1 MDETKI
7 KTGTFKY
14 VNVYGTND
22 KDSITMTIDG
32 VKYAV
37 PIDEGNSQY
46 AIIKKLSDAG
56 TILIAVVLLITSI
69 LLYSLVS
76 VVRERN

>member
-22 KDSITMTIDG
+22 KDSITMVIDG
-32 VKYAV
+32 VNYAV
-37 PIDEGNSQY
+37 PINEANTDY
-46 AIIKKLSDAG
+46 AIIKRLAEAG
-56 TILIAVVLLITSI
+56 TITIAAAD
-69 LLYSLVS
+69 
-76 VVRERN
+76 

>member
-1 MDETKI
+1 MNENKI

-22 KDSITMTIDG
+22 KDSITMIVNG

-37 PIDEGNSQY
+37 PLDETNTDY
-46 AIIKKLSDAG
+46 AIIKRLSEAG
-56 TILIAVVLLITSI
+56 TIAIADAD
-69 LLYSLVS
+69 
-76 VVRERN
+76 

>member
-1 MDETKI
+1 MNENKI

-22 KDSITMTIDG
+22 KDSITMIVDG

-37 PIDEGNSQY
+37 PLDEANTDY
-46 AIIKKLSDAG
+46 AMIKRLSEAG
-56 TILIAVVLLITSI
+56 TITIADAD
-69 LLYSLVS
+69 
-76 VVRERN
+76 

>member
-1 MDETKI
+1 MNENKI

-22 KDSITMTIDG
+22 KDRITMIVNG

-37 PIDEGNSQY
+37 PLDETNTDY
-46 AIIKKLSDAG
+46 AIIKRLSEAG
-56 TILIAVVLLITSI
+56 TITIADAD
-69 LLYSLVS
+69 
-76 VVRERN
+76 

>member
-37 PIDEGNSQY
+37 PIDEANTDY
-46 AIIKKLSDAG
+46 AIIKRLTEAG
-56 TILIAVVLLITSI
+56 TITIADAD
-69 LLYSLVS
+69 
-76 VVRERN
+76 

>member
-1 MDETKI
+1 MNENKI

-22 KDSITMTIDG
+22 KDSITMIVNG

-37 PIDEGNSQY
+37 PLDETNTDY
-46 AIIKKLSDAG
+46 AIIKRLLEAG
-56 TILIAVVLLITSI
+56 TITIADAD
-69 LLYSLVS
+69 
-76 VVRERN
+76 